1 MRTKFINSAQ
11 SRISPFHSH
20 THSGYSSRPL
30 ADFLPTCR
38 AQAAELWDKHLRS
51 QTDLTNLSYFRIITK
66 TGMQSLIQHS
76 MSQIVPN
83 LKNGNSSGKSEGETE
98 TSLSAASATAAVGS
112 LTCLQ
117 EKFDPTSYRSVHN
130 LATNT
135 DKRNFED
142 LIKKTAEAIFMARCL
157 KFNGFFGNG
166 EDDHSEETRK
176 AEIFIS
182 SLLLRHLQIASTN
195 GLEMAECLLKN
206 NDVTKFDIIPVGG
219 AIFPTMSFFNHSCYP
234 NALRLGYQG
243 FQVLLFFTAGSAKQ
257 IVTLSFFDVS
267 QPFLK
272 NGRFE
277 HYGPIFNFNTFW

>member
-1 MRTKFINSAQ
+1 
-11 SRISPFHSH
+11 
-20 THSGYSSRPL
+20 
-30 ADFLPTCR
+30 
-38 AQAAELWDKHLRS
+38 
-51 QTDLTNLSYFRIITK
+51 
-66 TGMQSLIQHS
+66 

-98 TSLSAASATAAVGS
+98 SSLSAASATAAVGS

-166 EDDHSEETRK
+166 EDDHTEETRK

-243 FQVLLFFTAGSAKQ
+243 FQVHVSLFLLQGPPQNFSFLIFISLFSTSTYLV
-257 IVTLSFFDVS
+257 IVMAIYVNSGGIS
-267 QPFLK
+267 GYQSPK
-272 NGRFE
+272 
-277 HYGPIFNFNTFW
+277 